1 MNPLV
6 ETLNVPK
13 EPTHGQLD
21 DWLTNILAKD
31 WRTDDW
37 MLHVGHSRSSVCLR
51 WVKAS

>member
-21 DWLTNILAKD
+21 DWLPNSLSKD
-31 WRTDDW
+31 WRPNDGV
-37 MLHVGHSRSSVCLR
+37 LHVGHEEYSVSMR
-51 WVKAS
+51 